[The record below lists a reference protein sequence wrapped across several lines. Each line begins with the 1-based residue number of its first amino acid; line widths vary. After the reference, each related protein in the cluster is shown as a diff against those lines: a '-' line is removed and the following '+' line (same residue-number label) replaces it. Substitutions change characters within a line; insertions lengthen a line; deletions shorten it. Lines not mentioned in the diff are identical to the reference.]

1 MESFLKNPFQ
11 NPFGGAMNPSGG
23 GGGVLEQI
31 QEQVNTNGET
41 LQSLQGGIG
50 GLPSGNLPFGGIG
63 GDIYSGHRG
72 PGSPGTPSPVPI
84 TGKQQEGMPVGN
96 VGAAP
101 YDINNPLFAG
111 LFSGSEMSTNGS
123 GQDPIRAEYDKAVA
137 EAKKYRET
145 SPLSQEMLPGEMSF
159 ENFKKNIPGTATLQ
173 NLALVQSPAETP
185 MNPSTG
191 GLGLMTMPD
200 NFNIGS
206 QSFYDPRGIPNDED
220 RIQYGNVGNTRLAGP
235 LDQYGVAQDPS
246 GMQNNKSNIFDTYSA
261 MSPLQSASSSIN
273 NPAVL
278 QPINSGTDSF
288 PSGMLQNEMFGNMGR
303 LQNNQ
308 FNQPGLDPLFG
319 RAFAGKPI

>member
-1 MESFLKNPFQ
+1 
-11 NPFGGAMNPSGG
+11 
-23 GGGVLEQI
+23 
-31 QEQVNTNGET
+31 
-41 LQSLQGGIG
+41 
-50 GLPSGNLPFGGIG
+50 
-63 GDIYSGHRG
+63 
-72 PGSPGTPSPVPI
+72 
-84 TGKQQEGMPVGN
+84 
-96 VGAAP
+96 
-101 YDINNPLFAG
+101 
-111 LFSGSEMSTNGS
+111 
-123 GQDPIRAEYDKAVA
+123 
-137 EAKKYRET
+137 
-145 SPLSQEMLPGEMSF
+145 MLPGEMSF
-159 ENFKKNIPGTATLQ
+159 EDFKKNIPGTATLQ

-206 QSFYDPRGIPNDED
+206 QSFYDPRGISNAED

>member
-50 GLPSGNLPFGGIG
+50 GIGGSPFVGATQNPGMGNMFGVPQPIMERPGPTVPEGIFQNPTQGMPGENLPYMDNLINNDPRFPKLRPAELTLLTAFNPGEPNPFMRPENIM
-63 GDIYSGHRG
+63 
-72 PGSPGTPSPVPI
+72 GSPINPVKEAEMMKAQANAI
-84 TGKQQEGMPVGN
+84 TN
-96 VGAAP
+96 
-101 YDINNPLFAG
+101 D
-111 LFSGSEMSTNGS
+111 FSGMTFEQAQGRQQQRDIKSPE
-123 GQDPIRAEYDKAVA
+123 
-137 EAKKYRET
+137 EAKAIADAIARGST
-145 SPLSQEMLPGEMSF
+145 WL
-159 ENFKKNIPGTATLQ
+159 TAG
-173 NLALVQSPAETP
+173 N
-185 MNPSTG
+185 
-191 GLGLMTMPD
+191 
-200 NFNIGS
+200 
-206 QSFYDPRGIPNDED
+206 
-220 RIQYGNVGNTRLAGP
+220 YGNVGNTRMAGP

-246 GMQNNKSNIFDTYSA
+246 GMQNNHTAVAQDPNVGSSMQGMFNIQEA
-261 MSPLQSASSSIN
+261 PSSIN

-319 RAFAGKPI
+319 RAFAGKPV

>member
-11 NPFGGAMNPSGG
+11 NPFGGAMNPSGGGG

-111 LFSGSEMSTNGS
+111 LFSGSEMSTGGS
-123 GQDPIRAEYDKAVA
+123 GENPIRAQYDKAVEDA
-137 EAKKYRET
+137 RQQRANGFMGR
-145 SPLSQEMLPGEMSF
+145 MVLPGEMPF
-159 ENFKKNIPGTATLQ
+159 EEFSQ
-173 NLALVQSPAETP
+173 NQLASA
-185 MNPSTG
+185 N
-191 GLGLMTMPD
+191 
-200 NFNIGS
+200 
-206 QSFYDPRGIPNDED
+206 
-220 RIQYGNVGNTRLAGP
+220 AGP
-235 LDQYGVAQDPS
+235 LQSVTDLF
-246 GMQNNKSNIFDTYSA
+246 NIDN
-261 MSPLQSASSSIN
+261 QIN
-273 NPAVL
+273 NDSAVGDRL
-278 QPINSGTDSF
+278 FSPIVNQPRNNGTDSF

-319 RAFAGKPI
+319 RAFAGKPV

>member
-123 GQDPIRAEYDKAVA
+123 GQE
-137 EAKKYRET
+137 KKYT
-145 SPLSQEMLPGEMSF
+145 WNSYITKLSSCAESSRNTYEST
-159 ENFKKNIPGTATLQ
+159 NRGTWI
-173 NLALVQSPAETP
+173 N
-185 MNPSTG
+185 
-191 GLGLMTMPD
+191 D
-200 NFNIGS
+200 NA
-206 QSFYDPRGIPNDED
+206 R
-220 RIQYGNVGNTRLAGP
+220 
-235 LDQYGVAQDPS
+235 
-246 GMQNNKSNIFDTYSA
+246 
-261 MSPLQSASSSIN
+261 
-273 NPAVL
+273 
-278 QPINSGTDSF
+278 
-288 PSGMLQNEMFGNMGR
+288 
-303 LQNNQ
+303 
-308 FNQPGLDPLFG
+308 
-319 RAFAGKPI
+319 

>member
-123 GQDPIRAEYDKAVA
+123 GQDPIRAQYDKAVA

-206 QSFYDPRGIPNDED
+206 QSFYDPRGM
-220 RIQYGNVGNTRLAGP
+220 A
-235 LDQYGVAQDPS
+235 
-246 GMQNNKSNIFDTYSA
+246 K
-261 MSPLQSASSSIN
+261 
-273 NPAVL
+273 
-278 QPINSGTDSF
+278 
-288 PSGMLQNEMFGNMGR
+288 
-303 LQNNQ
+303 
-308 FNQPGLDPLFG
+308 
-319 RAFAGKPI
+319 

>member
-72 PGSPGTPSPVPI
+72 PESPGTPSPVPI

-111 LFSGSEMSTNGS
+111 LFSGSEMSTN
-123 GQDPIRAEYDKAVA
+123 DFAN
-137 EAKKYRET
+137 T
-145 SPLSQEMLPGEMSF
+145 SPPQQTPQHSISGFRQEGDMARYVAFNDPGQGGYGFSNAE
-159 ENFKKNIPGTATLQ
+159 EYNAANPNRPYQ
-173 NLALVQSPAETP
+173 QSKPT
-185 MNPSTG
+185 
-191 GLGLMTMPD
+191 
-200 NFNIGS
+200 
-206 QSFYDPRGIPNDED
+206 
-220 RIQYGNVGNTRLAGP
+220 
-235 LDQYGVAQDPS
+235 
-246 GMQNNKSNIFDTYSA
+246 NIFDTYA

-319 RAFAGKPI
+319 RAFAGKPV

>member
-11 NPFGGAMNPSGG
+11 NPFGGAMNPSGGG

-101 YDINNPLFAG
+101 YDINNPLFAA
-111 LFSGSEMSTNGS
+111 LFSGSEMSTGGS
-123 GQDPIRAEYDKAVA
+123 GENPIRAQYDKAVEDA
-137 EAKKYRET
+137 RQQRANGFMGRVV
-145 SPLSQEMLPGEMSF
+145 LPGEMPF
-159 ENFKKNIPGTATLQ
+159 EEFSQ
-173 NLALVQSPAETP
+173 NQLASA
-185 MNPSTG
+185 N
-191 GLGLMTMPD
+191 
-200 NFNIGS
+200 
-206 QSFYDPRGIPNDED
+206 
-220 RIQYGNVGNTRLAGP
+220 AGP
-235 LDQYGVAQDPS
+235 LQSVTDLFNIDNQINNDPRFNLS
-246 GMQNNKSNIFDTYSA
+246 VGAEQNPGMDYSQFTPT
-261 MSPLQSASSSIN
+261 MGQLHSASSSIN

-278 QPINSGTDSF
+278 QPINSGTDNF

-319 RAFAGKPI
+319 RAFAGKQV